1 MLRGLALL
9 VRIDARRPAAWL
21 ALATAVAAAWLLP
34 LATVPGSP
42 PAPVTS
48 ILLGGVL
55 AVMAVG
61 GLEAAAT
68 ERAGPWFAERAAWP
82 LAGWVAAAGLRGEA
96 VSLVAGGLAV
106 VAVAAARRS
115 LAALGLVAA
124 DAASAALAAA
134 AAAGAVG
141 WAVTASG
148 AGGGA
153 GVAAAVVVLAIFA
166 AGVMACATRGPAEW
180 EVAPRH
186 SARRL
191 LTALAMGGALTGMVA
206 WLLLA
211 EDRTGLDLAASL
223 ALLVALAVP
232 AATLGD
238 GVSHLAAWRRVE
250 RAAPVADPR
259 RRLPPG
265 RRRDILLGVLVPA
278 AILGWPPIVAATLS
292 GADAGLAGPSALI
305 VATIAAV
312 AVVLWALAR
321 LGEAVGASPDT
332 VHAAILA
339 AACAAVLAAVFVA
352 PRPAAVPSI
361 PAVFAPQSAPD

>member
-106 VAVAAARRS
+106 VAVVFS
-115 LAALGLVAA
+115 LVGAFYYLP

-292 GADAGLAGPSALI
+292 GADA
-305 VATIAAV
+305 
-312 AVVLWALAR
+312 
-321 LGEAVGASPDT
+321 
-332 VHAAILA
+332 
-339 AACAAVLAAVFVA
+339 
-352 PRPAAVPSI
+352 
-361 PAVFAPQSAPD
+361 